1 VTLVRG
7 ADDDLRLTREPHG
20 HDPRGFSWPGPVVP
34 AFTRG
39 PLSPLPASWPALAN
53 RWQHFGRP
61 RKQRS
66 GGLELGPTRQSRWGG
81 PAGLSDRSG
90 AQAGFEPAVAADKAS
105 LSSAPL
111 GRYRLSTPVHCRC
124 ERHPDACWRSFGIA
138 TQFEEL
144 EWPSPRH
151 RAGGAPTHH
160 RTCLP
165 LGRGSRQSIPMVTT
179 LRPAERQRETRAG
192 PERALSPPDHRGD
205 GRVGS
210 GLGGTTMSTQL
221 HHRGCAALRAPSPS
235 RYESR
240 GGPG

>member
-1 VTLVRG
+1 MNRTSVAVLVRQQCWPGGSVTLVRG

-90 AQAGFEPAVAADKAS
+90 AQAGFEPAVAADERKTFRRSTSATPAGGHS
-105 LSSAPL
+105 GSPRNSKNLSGPPL
-111 GRYRLSTPVHCRC
+111 GIEPG
-124 ERHPDACWRSFGIA
+124 ERRHTTGHASHSAEAHVRAFRWSRRFGQRNA
-138 TQFEEL
+138 KGK
-144 EWPSPRH
+144 R
-151 RAGGAPTHH
+151 
-160 RTCLP
+160 
-165 LGRGSRQSIPMVTT
+165 GRGPN
-179 LRPAERQRETRAG
+179 G
-192 PERALSPPDHRGD
+192 H
-205 GRVGS
+205 
-210 GLGGTTMSTQL
+210 
-221 HHRGCAALRAPSPS
+221 
-235 RYESR
+235 
-240 GGPG
+240 